1 MLYLHERFR
10 TGRQADRQANEKIFH
25 LIFIRKNKRFFFV
38 YTKASNIVYKIN
50 IHTGSYT
57 ENR

>member
-25 LIFIRKNKRFFFV
+25 LIFIRKNKHVFFR
-38 YTKASNIVYKIN
+38 IYKSI
-50 IHTGSYT
+50 
-57 ENR
+57 